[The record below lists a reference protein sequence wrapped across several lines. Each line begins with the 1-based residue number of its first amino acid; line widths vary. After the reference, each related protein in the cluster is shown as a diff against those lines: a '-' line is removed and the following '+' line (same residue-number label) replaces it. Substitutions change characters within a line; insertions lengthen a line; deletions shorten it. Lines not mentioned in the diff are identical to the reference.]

1 MHGAGMSK
9 GLLLIGN
16 VIRNVAEGKDDFLKV
31 NPDIES
37 SGKIT
42 KLMSSFT
49 YTPNIVIDSNLK
61 YMDESHLRDLVKTE
75 LLAFS
80 GILLQAFRV
89 LSEVYSDR
97 PSVIVNK
104 MANHGKVQY
113 SDLIHGQGLYNAAN
127 ESVDYTYDLFEGEG
141 VLPLSAGNEASWQGD
156 EKPTTITNN
165 SAMTKD
171 ANIFV
176 TTYEVQIS
184 VSTEN
189 GDTRIIVLPVVV
201 YPNIIYTDAASLI
214 NNMVETNKGKTLF
227 ERIDDYR
234 AGMISLSD
242 LVFATDLVKKYK
254 DKKIKN
260 ENDFAKYLNRVDKV
274 SSMKDLFYGHN
285 SFHKNFNIYIFDIAN
300 KQAIE
305 KELRGSVY
313 IEKYKN
319 KLTDTLAA
327 FSVTLV
333 DTEAEEVVVLMDSIP
348 GFSTLNFNMLKKDKE
363 TKIEDVMKELVKN
376 KQPF

>member
-1 MHGAGMSK
+1 MHGAGISK
-9 GLLLIGN
+9 GVLLIGN
-16 VIRNVAEGKDDFLKV
+16 VIKNVAEGKDDFLKV

-49 YTPNIVIDSNLK
+49 YTPNIVVDNNLK
-61 YMDESHLRDLVKTE
+61 YMDEGHLRDLIKTE

-113 SDLIHGQGLYNAAN
+113 GDLVQGQNLYNAV
-127 ESVDYTYDLFEGEG
+127 ESFDYTKDLFDGTG
-141 VLPLSAGNEASWQGD
+141 ALPIAGNEANWGGSD
-156 EKPTTITNN
+156 KANKIENN
-165 SAMTKD
+165 IAASKD

-176 TTYEVQIS
+176 TTYEVQIT
-184 VSTEN
+184 VETEN
-189 GDTRIIVLPVVV
+189 GDSRIIVLPVVI
-201 YPNIIYTDAASLI
+201 YPNIIYTDANSFL
-214 NNMVETNKGKTLF
+214 NNMVESNNGKHLF

-234 AGMISLSD
+234 AGVISLSD

-254 DKKIKN
+254 EKKIKN
-260 ENDFAKYLNRVDKV
+260 DNDFSKYLNKVDKV
-274 SSMKDLFYGHN
+274 STFKDLFYGHN
-285 SFHKNFNIYIFDIAN
+285 SFHKNFNIYILDMSN
-300 KQAIE
+300 KSLIE
-305 KELRGSVY
+305 KELRGSIYVDR
-313 IEKYKN
+313 YKN

-333 DTEAEEVVVLMDSIP
+333 DTEDEEVVILLDSIP
-348 GFSTLNFNMLKKDKE
+348 GFTTLNFNMLKKEKE

>member
-1 MHGAGMSK
+1 MHAAGISK

-16 VIRNVAEGKDDFLKV
+16 VIKNVANGDDDFLKV

-49 YTPNIVIDSNLK
+49 YTPNIVVDNNLK
-61 YMDESHLRDLVKTE
+61 YMDEGHLRDLIKTE

-89 LSEVYSDR
+89 LSEVYSDK

-113 SDLIHGQGLYNAAN
+113 GDLVHGQGLLNAS
-127 ESVDYTYDLFEGEG
+127 ESFDYTNDLLNGDG
-141 VLPLSAGNEASWQGD
+141 PLPIPGNEANYAGHD
-156 EKPTTITNN
+156 KAATITNN
-165 SAMTKD
+165 TSISKD
-171 ANIFV
+171 VNIFV

-184 VSTEN
+184 VETEN
-189 GDTRIIVLPVVV
+189 GDTRLIVLPVII
-201 YPNIIYTDAASLI
+201 YPNIIYTDANSFL
-214 NNMVETNKGKTLF
+214 NNMVEGNNGKNLF
-227 ERIDDYR
+227 ERVDDYK
-234 AGMISLSD
+234 AGMISLGD

-260 ENDFAKYLNRVDKV
+260 ENDFAKYLNKVDKV
-274 SSMKDLFYGHN
+274 SSIKDLFYGHN
-285 SFHKNFNIYIFDIAN
+285 SFHKNFNIYILDVAN
-300 KQAIE
+300 KAIIE

-313 IEKYKN
+313 VERYKN

-333 DTEAEEVVVLMDSIP
+333 DTEAEEIVIFMDSIP

-376 KQPF
+376 KNPF

>member
-1 MHGAGMSK
+1 MQGAGISK

-16 VIRNVAEGKDDFLKV
+16 VIKNVTEGNDNFLKV

-49 YTPNIVIDSNLK
+49 YTPNVVIDNNLK
-61 YMDESHLRDLVKTE
+61 YMDEGQLRDLIKTE

-89 LSEVYSDR
+89 LSEVYSDK

-104 MANHGKVQY
+104 MANHGKFQY
-113 SDLIHGQGLYNAAN
+113 RDLIHGEGLIRGNENFDYIMDLLEGDGPLPLPGN
-127 ESVDYTYDLFEGEG
+127 ESKHASVDI
-141 VLPLSAGNEASWQGD
+141 
-156 EKPTTITNN
+156 KNN
-165 SAMTKD
+165 NAISKD
-171 ANIFV
+171 VNMFV

-184 VSTEN
+184 VSTES
-189 GDTRIIVLPVVV
+189 GDTRVIVLPVVV
-201 YPNIIYTDAASLI
+201 YPNIIYTDSASLI
-214 NNMVETNKGKTLF
+214 SNMVETNNGKHFF
-227 ERIDDYR
+227 ERFDDYR
-234 AGMISLSD
+234 AGVISMSD
-242 LVFATDLVKKYK
+242 LIFATDLVKKYK
-254 DKKIKN
+254 EKKIKN
-260 ENDFAKYLNRVDKV
+260 DNDFSKYLNKVDKV
-274 SSMKDLFYGHN
+274 TSIKDLFYGHN
-285 SFHKNFNIYIFDIAN
+285 SFHKNFNIYILDIAN
-300 KQAIE
+300 KALIE

-313 IEKYKN
+313 VEKYKN

-333 DTEAEEVVVLMDSIP
+333 DTEAEEVVIFMDSIP
-348 GFSTLNFNMLKKDKE
+348 GFTSLNFNMLKKEKE

>member
-1 MHGAGMSK
+1 MHAPGISK

-16 VIRNVAEGKDDFLKV
+16 VIKNVANGDDDFLKV

-49 YTPNIVIDSNLK
+49 YTPNIVIDNNLK

-89 LSEVYSDR
+89 LSEVYSDK

-113 SDLIHGQGLYNAAN
+113 GDLVHGQGLSNAS
-127 ESVDYTYDLFEGEG
+127 EGFDYTSDLLNGEG
-141 VLPLSAGNEASWQGD
+141 PLPIPGNEANYGGHDSVA
-156 EKPTTITNN
+156 TITNN
-165 SAMTKD
+165 TSVSKD
-171 ANIFV
+171 ASIFV

-184 VSTEN
+184 VETEN
-189 GDTRIIVLPVVV
+189 GDTRLIVLPVVI
-201 YPNIIYTDAASLI
+201 YPNIIYTDANSFI
-214 NNMVETNKGKTLF
+214 NNMVESNNGKNLF
-227 ERIDDYR
+227 DRVDDYR
-234 AGMISLSD
+234 AGMISLGD

-260 ENDFAKYLNRVDKV
+260 ENDFAKYLNKVDKV
-274 SSMKDLFYGHN
+274 SSIKDLFYGHN
-285 SFHKNFNIYIFDIAN
+285 SFHKNFNIYILDVSN
-300 KQAIE
+300 KAKIE
-305 KELRGSVY
+305 KELKGSVY
-313 IEKYKN
+313 VERYKN

-327 FSVTLV
+327 FSITLV
-333 DTEAEEVVVLMDSIP
+333 DTEAEEVVIFMDSIP

-376 KQPF
+376 KNPF

>member
-1 MHGAGMSK
+1 MQTAGISK

-16 VIRNVAEGKDDFLKV
+16 VIKNVAEGKDDFLKV

-49 YTPNIVIDSNLK
+49 YTPNIVIDNNLK
-61 YMDESHLRDLVKTE
+61 YMDEGHLRDLVKTE

-89 LSEVYSDR
+89 LSEVYSDK

-113 SDLIHGQGLYNAAN
+113 ADLVHGQGLLGAS
-127 ESVDYTYDLFEGEG
+127 EGFDYTHDLLNGDG
-141 VLPLSAGNEASWQGD
+141 PLPMPGNEANYGGHD
-156 EKPTTITNN
+156 KAATITNN
-165 SAMTKD
+165 TSISKD
-171 ANIFV
+171 VSIFI

-184 VSTEN
+184 VETEN
-189 GDTRIIVLPVVV
+189 GDTRLIVLPVII
-201 YPNIIYTDAASLI
+201 YPNIIYTDVNSFL
-214 NNMVETNKGKTLF
+214 NNMIESNNGKGLF
-227 ERIDDYR
+227 ERIDDYK
-234 AGMISLSD
+234 AGMISLGD

-254 DKKIKN
+254 EKKIKN
-260 ENDFAKYLNRVDKV
+260 TNDFANYLNKIDKV

-285 SFHKNFNIYIFDIAN
+285 SFHKNFNIYILDVAN
-300 KQAIE
+300 KTLIE
-305 KELRGSVY
+305 KELKGSVY
-313 IEKYKN
+313 VERYKN

-333 DTEAEEVVVLMDSIP
+333 DSEAEEVVIFMDSIP
-348 GFSTLNFNMLKKDKE
+348 GFTTLNFNMLKKEKE